1 MLQPELKRRR
11 DKIRVLMAQQ
21 SIDAALITCNVN
33 LIYTYGCV
41 VSGYLY
47 LPLNAP
53 ARLFIKRP
61 NNIEGEHVHPIRKPE
76 QLPELIKECGLP
88 APVKLMLEGD
98 ELSFTEYN
106 RLAAC
111 FPETEV
117 VPCGTSL
124 IRQARSVKTDME
136 IEMFRRSGAAH
147 TKAYEQI
154 PAVYQPGMTDRLLS
168 IEVERLMRLEG
179 CLGIF
184 RVFGQSMEIFMGS
197 LLSGDNAA
205 AASPY
210 DFALG
215 GEGLDPSIPGGAN
228 GTLLRAGQSVMVDM
242 GGNFNGYMGD
252 MSRVFSIGKLPE
264 NAYAAHQTCLEIQ
277 EAIVAKAKPGTV
289 CEDLYNTAIDMVT
302 KAGFADYFMGV
313 GQKAKFIGH
322 GIGLE
327 INEMPVLAPRMKQ
340 ELEPGM
346 VFALE
351 PKIVLPGIG
360 PVGIENSWAVT
371 AEGLEKLTL
380 CSEEIVEISY

>member
-1 MLQPELKRRR
+1 MLQPELKLRR
-11 DKIRVLMAQQ
+11 DKIRALMAQQ
-21 SIDAALITCNVN
+21 GIDAALITCNVN
-33 LIYTYGCV
+33 LIYTYGRV

-61 NNIEGEHVHPIRKPE
+61 NDIEGEHIHPIRKPE
-76 QLPELIKECGLP
+76 QITGLLKECGLP
-88 APVKLMLEGD
+88 LPVKLMLEGD
-98 ELSFTEYN
+98 ELPFTEYN

-117 VPCGTSL
+117 VSCGTAL
-124 IRQARSVKTDME
+124 IRQARSIKTPIE
-136 IEMFRRSGAAH
+136 IEMFRRSGIAH
-147 TKAYEQI
+147 AKAYEQI
-154 PAVYQPGMTDRLLS
+154 PSVYQPGMTDRQLS
-168 IEVERLMRLEG
+168 VEIERLMRLEG

-197 LLSGDNAA
+197 LLAGDNAA
-205 AASPY
+205 VPSPY

-215 GEGLDPSIPGGAN
+215 GKGLDPSLPGGVS
-228 GTLLRAGQSVMVDM
+228 GTLLQAGQCFMVDM
-242 GGNFNGYMGD
+242 GGNFYGYMGD

-264 NAYAAHQTCLEIQ
+264 QAYAAHQTCLEIQ
-277 EAIVAKAKPGTV
+277 EEIVAMAKPGTV
-289 CEDLYNTAIDMVT
+289 CEDMYNKAIEIVT

-313 GQKAKFIGH
+313 EQKAKFIGH

-371 AEGLEKLTL
+371 TDGLEKLTL
-380 CSEEIVEISY
+380 CKEEIIEL

>member
-1 MLQPELKRRR
+1 MLQPELKLRR

-21 SIDAALITCNVN
+21 EIDAALITCNVN
-33 LIYTYGCV
+33 LIYTYGRV

-61 NNIEGEHVHPIRKPE
+61 NNIEGEHIHSIRKPE
-76 QLPELIKECGLP
+76 QLPDLLKECGLP
-88 APVKLMLEGD
+88 LPAKLMLEGD
-98 ELSFTEYN
+98 ELSYTEYT
-106 RLAAC
+106 RLAAS
-111 FPETEV
+111 FPETTV
-117 VPCGTSL
+117 VNGTPL
-124 IRQARSVKTDME
+124 IRKARSVKTNIE
-136 IEMFRRSGAAH
+136 IEMFRRSGIAH

-154 PAVYQPGMTDRLLS
+154 PSVYRPGMTDRQLS
-168 IEVERLMRLEG
+168 IEIERLMRLEG

-184 RVFGQSMEIFMGS
+184 RTFGQSMEIFMGS
-197 LLSGDNAA
+197 LLAGDNATA
-205 AASPY
+205 PAPY

-215 GEGLDPSIPGGAN
+215 GEGLDPSIPIGAN
-228 GTLLRAGQSVMVDM
+228 GALLQPGQSFMVDM
-242 GGNFNGYMGD
+242 GGNFYGYMGD

-264 NAYAAHQTCLEIQ
+264 KAYAAHQTCLDVQAAVIE
-277 EAIVAKAKPGTV
+277 KAKPGAV
-289 CEDLYNTAIDMVT
+289 CEDLYNTAIDIVT

-327 INEMPVLAPRMKQ
+327 INEAPVLAPRMKQ

-351 PKIVLPGIG
+351 PKIVLPGVG
-360 PVGIENSWAVT
+360 PLGIENSWVVT
-371 AEGLEKLTL
+371 ADGVEKLTL
-380 CSEEIVEISY
+380 CKEEIIEM